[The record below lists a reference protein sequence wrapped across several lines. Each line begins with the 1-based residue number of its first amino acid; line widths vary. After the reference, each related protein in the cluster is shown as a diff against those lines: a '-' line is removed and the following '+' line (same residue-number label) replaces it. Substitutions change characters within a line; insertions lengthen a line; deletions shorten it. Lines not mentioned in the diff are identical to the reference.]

1 MFTPLEVKKRLI
13 KVDKVIDE
21 VTVRRVVVATVTL
34 PIQAIKIFDVVARL
48 TDVVG
53 EVREGGVLVTGVIR
67 KQLFVVDEGDIV
79 RHVPEDVAFRE
90 FIELPDARPGLR
102 AQVRARIID
111 IETQLVTDTEV
122 RQEIVLEIFVKVTKL
137 KQLQVVVD
145 VKGGPKDLVAEKKLL
160 KVDSVV
166 GEDRVTR
173 VIRNQIVLPITA
185 KKIFR
190 IVAEVRDVQAEVRTD
205 VVIVRG
211 VVHKQIFLV
220 DEGDLVRHV
229 PEDVPFTV
237 TVPIQGARPGFDVQ
251 VDVQAIVE
259 QFQLVDPPGRRLIQ
273 TIMLDIFVK
282 VTEILQIKVVIDV
295 KGTGIEAVKKL
306 LKVEQVVA
314 DVIRR
319 TTIESQ
325 VELPIGADKIFRIV
339 AEIINV
345 EAEIINGRVIIR
357 AVLHKQIFFVDKGG
371 LLRHFR
377 EDVPFQIV
385 LDVPQALPGMNV
397 QPHLR
402 IIGEVDFRLLTKKK
416 VEQVVVVEAFVKI
429 TETVQLEVV
438 VDVIWKVPGKP
449 KTNTD
454 IFPPFSEEESE

>member
-1 MFTPLEVKKRLI
+1 
-13 KVDKVIDE
+13 
-21 VTVRRVVVATVTL
+21 
-34 PIQAIKIFDVVARL
+34 
-48 TDVVG
+48 
-53 EVREGGVLVTGVIR
+53 
-67 KQLFVVDEGDIV
+67 
-79 RHVPEDVAFRE
+79 
-90 FIELPDARPGLR
+90 
-102 AQVRARIID
+102 
-111 IETQLVTDTEV
+111 
-122 RQEIVLEIFVKVTKL
+122 
-137 KQLQVVVD
+137 
-145 VKGGPKDLVAEKKLL
+145 
-160 KVDSVV
+160 
-166 GEDRVTR
+166 
-173 VIRNQIVLPITA
+173 
-185 KKIFR
+185 
-190 IVAEVRDVQAEVRTD
+190 
-205 VVIVRG
+205 
-211 VVHKQIFLV
+211 
-220 DEGDLVRHV
+220 
-229 PEDVPFTV
+229 
-237 TVPIQGARPGFDVQ
+237 
-251 VDVQAIVE
+251 
-259 QFQLVDPPGRRLIQ
+259 
-273 TIMLDIFVK
+273 
-282 VTEILQIKVVIDV
+282 
-295 KGTGIEAVKKL
+295 GTGIEAVKKL